1 MLARALALEPAVL
14 LLDEPTAALD
24 QRARDAVEETLL
36 DLRDQLSASLILR
49 HARPSAGPPA
59 RQPHPRARRWPHP
72 QPHPTATRVI
82 GAIHLSLWQVAAT
95 LSLVAVA
102 ALVSIWQRAD
112 LERDIV
118 VAMGSAGATL
128 RPVKPPQNAFEV
140 RPSTSRRIIL
150 HRV

>member
-1 MLARALALEPAVL
+1 
-14 LLDEPTAALD
+14 
-24 QRARDAVEETLL
+24 
-36 DLRDQLSASLILR
+36 
-49 HARPSAGPPA
+49 
-59 RQPHPRARRWPHP
+59 
-72 QPHPTATRVI
+72 VI